1 MRESLNALAVI
12 PARYASTRFPGK
24 PLACETGKPM
34 IQHVVEQ
41 VNLAKHIGRI
51 LVATDDQRIFDAVL
65 KFADTPGAHAVP
77 IMTGEHPN
85 GTSRI
90 AEAVVAYDASLA
102 DDAIIVNIQGDEP
115 QISPDVI
122 DELVL
127 GLDEDKESPMA
138 TLASEFTEG
147 QDPSDPNIVKMIL
160 DQHSRAIYFSRSLIP
175 HNRDGDCEVPLLRHP
190 GCYAYR
196 KSFLL
201 KYVTYAPTPL
211 EEAEKL
217 EQLRAIEHGHKI
229 AVIKTHVE
237 HTGIDTPEQYAA
249 FVADVRGLK

>member
-1 MRESLNALAVI
+1 MEYSLNALAVI
-12 PARYASTRFPGK
+12 PARYGSTRFSGK

-41 VNLAKHIGRI
+41 VNLARHIGKV
-51 LVATDDQRIFDAVL
+51 LVATDDQRIYDAVMA
-65 KFADTPGAHAVP
+65 FSGQAGAQAVP
-77 IMTGEHPN
+77 VMTGEHPN

-90 AEAVVAYDASLA
+90 AEAVVTYDASLA

-122 DELVL
+122 DELVM
-127 GLDEDKESPMA
+127 GLDKDKASPMA
-138 TLASEFTEG
+138 TLASAFSEG
-147 QDPSDPNIVKMIL
+147 QDPADPNIVKMIL
-160 DQHSRAIYFSRSLIP
+160 DQQDRAIYFSRSLIP
-175 HNRDGDCEVPLLRHP
+175 HNRDHDSVVPLLRHP

-196 KSFLL
+196 KGFLL
-201 KYVTYAPTPL
+201 TYVTLPPTPL

-217 EQLRAIEHGHKI
+217 EQLRAIEHGYKI

-237 HTGIDTPEQYAA
+237 HTGIDTLAQYES
-249 FVADVRGLK
+249 FVKSVR